1 MKWFNQLLN
10 GLAEAVAPL
19 LPASTEG
26 VGEAEAPKPPA
37 KPAGITAV
45 STTAS
50 TTKPAGIAYAA
61 VFVGRISKA
70 VTNTEL
76 QETFRTDA
84 VVGRYYRKRNRGF
97 AKILVPDHELD
108 RALSQNSSS
117 HDHKFHGV
125 AKWHDAK
132 APSSRAYR
140 SAQVSAT
147 SVGCRKMSSATIAS
161 GAEFFMREKWKQ
173 MASKGPSRSHA
184 QDCNLFVVSDI
195 RM

>member
-1 MKWFNQLLN
+1 MES
-10 GLAEAVAPL
+10 G
-19 LPASTEG
+19 
-26 VGEAEAPKPPA
+26 
-37 KPAGITAV
+37 
-45 STTAS
+45 
-50 TTKPAGIAYAA
+50 
-61 VFVGRISKA
+61 
-70 VTNTEL
+70 
-76 QETFRTDA
+76 
-84 VVGRYYRKRNRGF
+84 GF

-184 QDCNLFVVSDI
+184 QGLQSFRDQRYSNIASEKTAEI
-195 RM
+195 RINSALRDMRWLLERLKLPSNSRGRSAFNW